1 MTMRLFTVLAGLL
14 LALVSPASALEAIKV
29 SDRVWA
35 LVGDLGQRSALNFGN
50 NATFGVVVTDAG
62 VVLVDAGG
70 SANGAA
76 EIDAEITRLTDKP
89 VLAVINTGGQDHRWL
104 GNSYWKAKG
113 ARLISSKVAVADQ
126 SARFDMQ
133 WEMLRQLIGAKALI
147 GTKPVY
153 ADETFESNLDIV
165 IGGVRF
171 QLRHPGRAHT
181 PGDFIVWLPES
192 RIAFAGDIVFAE
204 RMLGLLPSPISSS
217 KDWIEA
223 FDALAALNPAMVVPG
238 HGRPVTLAQA
248 RADTR
253 DYLVHLRKS
262 VGSVLD
268 RNGDMRAAGKIDQ
281 SPFMRL
287 IGADQ
292 LAGRNAQTVFAE
304 MEFE

>member
-1 MTMRLFTVLAGLL
+1 MTMRLFPAFSGLL
-14 LALVSPASALEAIKV
+14 LALISPASALEAIKV

-35 LVGDLGQRSALNFGN
+35 LVGDLGQRSALNLGN

-113 ARLISSKVAVADQ
+113 ARLISSKAAVADQ
-126 SARFDMQ
+126 GARFDMQ
-133 WEMLRQLIGAKALI
+133 WEMLRQLIGVQALN
-147 GTKPVY
+147 GTEPAY
-153 ADETFESNLDIV
+153 ADETFERDLDIV
-165 IGGVRF
+165 IGGTRF
-171 QLRHPGRAHT
+171 RLRHPGRAHT
-181 PGDFIVWLPES
+181 PGDLIVWLPDS

-204 RMLGLLPSPISSS
+204 RMLGLLPLPISSS
-217 KDWIEA
+217 RDWIEA
-223 FDALAALNPAMVVPG
+223 FDELAALDPAMVVPG

-253 DYLVHLRKS
+253 DYLVHLRTS
-262 VGSVLD
+262 VRSVLD
-268 RNGDMRAAGKIDQ
+268 RNGNMLAAGRIDQ
-281 SPFMRL
+281 SAFMRL
-287 IGADQ
+287 TGADQ

-304 MEFE
+304 LEFE

>member
-1 MTMRLFTVLAGLL
+1 MLTIGIVIA
-14 LALVSPASALEAIKV
+14 LALPARALEAVKV
-29 SDRVWA
+29 SDRGWA
-35 LVGDLGQRSALNFGN
+35 LVGELGQRSPTNFGN

-62 VVLVDAGG
+62 TVLMDSGG

-76 EIDAEITRLTDKP
+76 AIDAVVARITDKP
-89 VLAVINTGGQDHRWL
+89 VVLVINTGGQDHRWL

-113 ARLISSKVAVADQ
+113 ARLISSKAAVADQ

-133 WEMLRQLIGAKALI
+133 WEMLRQLIGADALN
-147 GTKPVY
+147 GTRPVY
-153 ADETFESNLDIV
+153 ADETFASGLDIV

-181 PGDFIVWLPES
+181 PGDLVVWLPDS

-204 RMLGLLPSPISSS
+204 RMLGLLPLPISSS
-217 KDWIEA
+217 RDWIEA
-223 FDALAALNPAMVVPG
+223 FDALAALDPAMVVPG

-253 DYLVHLRKS
+253 DYLLQLRTAIK
-262 VGSVLD
+262 SVLD
-268 RNGDMRAAGKIDQ
+268 RNVDMLSASKVDQ
-281 SPFMRL
+281 SAFTHL

-292 LAGRNAQTVFAE
+292 LAGRNAQAVFAE